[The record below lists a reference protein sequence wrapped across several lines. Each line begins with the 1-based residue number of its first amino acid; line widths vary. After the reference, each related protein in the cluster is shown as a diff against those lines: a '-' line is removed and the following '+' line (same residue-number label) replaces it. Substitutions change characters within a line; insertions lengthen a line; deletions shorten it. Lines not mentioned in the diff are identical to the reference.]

1 MKRPAFTLIELM
13 VVAAVFSVLF
23 LVATGVYTSAFS
35 RQKTVQAKQRVA
47 TEARSALETIAR
59 SVRVG
64 NIDYAYYRT
73 GCTGAR
79 CDLTQTQGIIA
90 VRDTSN
96 AQTCFRVSPPND
108 PKPNQLQTTTD
119 CSQASPTWTTMTPDD
134 LVVTGFTAYISPAS
148 DPFLGP
154 PTKASDCRINP
165 ATATLGYTASGGVCR
180 CASTSTDCW
189 TGQVCDTTA
198 GICKNPNTQPIVTIS
213 FTLSTLPLANYP
225 ASSKLQTSVVT
236 RNYQR

>member
-1 MKRPAFTLIELM
+1 MKNSIIGDSMKRPGFTLIELM

-73 GCTGAR
+73 GCAGAR
-79 CDLTQTQGIIA
+79 CDLTLTQSIIA
-90 VRDTSN
+90 VRDTAN
-96 AQTCFRVSPPND
+96 AQTCFRVNAT
-108 PKPNQLQTTTD
+108 NQLQTTTD

-134 LVVTGFTAYISPAS
+134 LVVTGFTAFISPAS
-148 DPFLGP
+148 DPYLGP
-154 PTKASDCRINP
+154 PTMAANVVLIQPRQPLVIRRVVVSVVVP
-165 ATATLGYTASGGVCR
+165 LL
-180 CASTSTDCW
+180 
-189 TGQVCDTTA
+189 
-198 GICKNPNTQPIVTIS
+198 QPIVGQGKFAIQPQEFVKTQI
-213 FTLSTLPLANYP
+213 LSQSSRFHLRSLPC
-225 ASSKLQTSVVT
+225 
-236 RNYQR
+236 R